1 MVVTKDCRNKRGMR
15 FSLNTTQPPPNTGR
29 MRGVLFRKIEFLSTG
44 DYLWECCLVFGKNP
58 WASYFCKTTRDFL
71 GREVPNPQFFWFIGN
86 KLPTAYSRSILP
98 LQGLGPRLRLKM
110 KPARRNPNYSLNV
123 YNSHKW
129 TTEGSKEPERKE
141 SPHKSPEMVE
151 KRWSRSG
158 QSYYNSTVPSV
169 VLTMLYWN
177 RESSFIDGDSLWKDC
192 TCLVYFWFL
201 SVNVEHI
208 VGAR

>member
-29 MRGVLFRKIEFLSTG
+29 MRGVLFSWAQEIIYGSAVLSLVKIPELVISVKLPETS
-44 DYLWECCLVFGKNP
+44 WEEKSQTLN
-58 WASYFCKTTRDFL
+58 
-71 GREVPNPQFFWFIGN
+71 FFWFIGN
-86 KLPTAYSRSILP
+86 KLPTAYSRSIPP

-151 KRWSRSG
+151 KRWSRLG

-177 RESSFIDGDSLWKDC
+177 RVSSFIDGDSLWKDC